1 MGATVKIP
9 NTLSG
14 VTSVL
19 VAGWYPNVTDTS
31 SYPNTPSAGRVWDAI
46 DATTCAGPQG
56 SQTGPDEM
64 DFAVLL
70 TNGSTADVSSGASG
84 SQFGG
89 ALASLS
95 ELGNNLST
103 LAANQC
109 TRGWVVFSVPQ
120 GTTPE
125 YVQFSGTSASF
136 SQSNSNVKWTIPAS

>member
-1 MGATVKIP
+1 MGTKVTIP

-14 VTSVL
+14 ISSVT
-19 VAGWYPNVTDTS
+19 VAAWYPGVTDTS
-31 SYPNTPSAGRVWDAI
+31 SMQNAPSSGHVWDAI
-46 DATTCAGPQG
+46 DATTCAGTKG
-56 SQTGPDEM
+56 SQTGADET

-95 ELGNNLST
+95 ELGNNLTT
-103 LAANQC
+103 LAPNQC

-120 GTTPE
+120 GTTPT
-125 YVQFSGTSASF
+125 YVQFSGTSAGLTT
-136 SQSNSNVKWTIPAS
+136 SNSNVKWTIPAA